1 MDDIYAMSDKLIQ
14 ERIGEKVKAARLRQN
29 ITQLSLA
36 QAADI
41 SLSSVKKIE
50 GGQIGTFE
58 SLLRCLRTLG
68 CFEWIFPLVEEERMS
83 PSEYY
88 AIQHAANK
96 HTRKRAAGQL
106 KHIEKEEPEW

>member
-1 MDDIYAMSDKLIQ
+1 M
-14 ERIGEKVKAARLRQN
+14 KALRLRQN
-29 ITQLSLA
+29 ITQKSLA

-50 GGQIGTFE
+50 GGQIGNFE
-58 SLLRCLRTLG
+58 SFLRCARTLG
-68 CFEWIFPLVEEERMS
+68 CFEWIVPLVEEEKMS

-88 AIQHAANK
+88 TMRQSATG

-106 KHIEKEEPEW
+106 AHKAK